1 MVSIAFNKDCMEDMI
16 HYDDN
21 YFELAIVDPPYGG
34 ILNKK
39 SGHGKLKE
47 SLKKHGGGDWDYAPK
62 KNYFKELFRIS
73 KNQIIWGGNYFIN
86 KIKKPSSC
94 WIVWNKLNG
103 KSHFA
108 DCELAWTSFNST
120 TRIYEQTVQ
129 SYSKERIHPTQKPVE
144 LYKFLIGKYLK
155 DYSVSKIIDTHMG
168 SGSSRIAADILKVNY
183 IGYEI
188 NETYYNNQEQRF
200 KNYKA
205 QLNLY

>member
-1 MVSIAFNKDCMEDMI
+1 MEDMI

>member
-1 MVSIAFNKDCMEDMI
+1 MEDMI

-47 SLKKHGGGDWDYAPK
+47 SLKRHGGGDWDYAPK

-200 KNYKA
+200 KNYKS

>member
-1 MVSIAFNKDCMEDMI
+1 MEDMI

-108 DCELAWTSFNST
+108 DCELAWTSFNSA